1 MMIKTIFVSGIS
13 SFIFYFFNL
22 IYQLIFSKI
31 FPNFTIEDTN
41 YLLFFSFIK
50 ALSFILL
57 LLLLFKIK
65 NISFLKNKNNDHLF
79 SNINNMF
86 KYGSIIFFIFFIIFL
101 VIIKCNINFFDSM
114 IYSND
119 AININNFDNYTIK
132 ILIIVLLNVILE
144 EFYFRFTLVKVLQ
157 EKYSEKVIAL
167 ISAFSFG
174 FIHFVDILS
183 IISATIIG
191 YFLAVTFLKTKRLVY
206 SIFLHYIINAD
217 SIIILPIIKLFDPQ
231 EKLGENWMFLSFL
244 IMFTIFF
251 IMYILTKIIEKS
263 SITRKQNV
271 WLENLKNYRNY
282 KVRKDYVINWL

>member
-57 LLLLFKIK
+57 VLLFFKIK
-65 NISFLKNKNNDHLF
+65 NINFLKAKHNDHLL
-79 SNINNMF
+79 SNINNMC
-86 KYGSIIFFIFFIIFL
+86 KYGSIIFFILFIIFL
-101 VIIKCNINFFDSM
+101 VIIKCNMNFFDSM
-114 IYSND
+114 VYSND
-119 AININNFDNYTIK
+119 DININNFDNYTMK

-144 EFYFRFTLVKVLQ
+144 EFYFRLTLVRVLQ

-206 SIFLHYIINAD
+206 SIFLHYIINVD

-251 IMYILTKIIEKS
+251 AMYILTKIVEKS

-271 WLENLKNYRNY
+271 
-282 KVRKDYVINWL
+282 

>member
-206 SIFLHYIINAD
+206 SIFLHYIINVD

>member
-1 MMIKTIFVSGIS
+1 MIIKTIFVSGIA

-22 IYQLIFSKI
+22 IYQLIFLKV
-31 FPNFTIEDTN
+31 FTSFNIEDTN
-41 YLLFFSFIK
+41 HLLILSSIK
-50 ALSFILL
+50 SLLFILL
-57 LLLLFKIK
+57 IILFFKIK
-65 NISFLKNKNNDHLF
+65 NISFLKSKYNDGLL

-101 VIIKCNINFFDSM
+101 VIIKCNMDFFDSM

-119 AININNFDNYTIK
+119 GININNFDKYTMK

-144 EFYFRFTLVKVLQ
+144 EFYFRFTLVKVLE

-174 FIHFVDILS
+174 FIHSVDILS

-206 SIFLHYIINAD
+206 SIFLHYIINVD
-217 SIIILPIIKLFDPQ
+217 SIIVLPIIKLFDPQ
-231 EKLGENWMFLSFL
+231 EKLGENWIFLSFL

-251 IMYILTKIIEKS
+251 IMYILTKIIGKMWDNK
-263 SITRKQNV
+263 R
-271 WLENLKNYRNY
+271 LLF
-282 KVRKDYVINWL
+282 INSNKC

>member
-1 MMIKTIFVSGIS
+1 MIIKTIFLSGIS
-13 SFIFYFFNL
+13 SVIFYFFNL

-57 LLLLFKIK
+57 ILLFFKIK
-65 NISFLKNKNNDHLF
+65 NINFLKAKHNDHLLR
-79 SNINNMF
+79 NINNMC
-86 KYGSIIFFIFFIIFL
+86 KYGSIIFFILFIIFL
-101 VIIKCNINFFDSM
+101 VIIKCNMNFFDSM
-114 IYSND
+114 IYSNED
-119 AININNFDNYTIK
+119 ININNFDNYTIK

-144 EFYFRFTLVKVLQ
+144 EFYFRLTLVRVLQ

-191 YFLAVTFLKTKRLVY
+191 YFLALTFLKTKRLVY
-206 SIFLHYIINAD
+206 SIFLHYIINVD

-231 EKLGENWMFLSFL
+231 EKMGENWMFLSFL

-251 IMYILTKIIEKS
+251 AMYILTKIVEKS

-271 WLENLKNYRNY
+271 WLYNLRN
-282 KVRKDYVINWL
+282 

>member
-1 MMIKTIFVSGIS
+1 MIIKTIFVSGIA

-22 IYQLIFSKI
+22 IYQLIFLKV
-31 FPNFTIEDTN
+31 FTSFNIEDTN
-41 YLLFFSFIK
+41 HLLILSSIK
-50 ALSFILL
+50 SLLFILL
-57 LLLLFKIK
+57 IILFFKIK
-65 NISFLKNKNNDHLF
+65 NISFLKSKYNDGLL

-101 VIIKCNINFFDSM
+101 VIIKCNMNFFDSM

-119 AININNFDNYTIK
+119 AININNFDNYTMK

-144 EFYFRFTLVKVLQ
+144 EFYFRFTLVKVLE

-174 FIHFVDILS
+174 FIHSVDILS

-206 SIFLHYIINAD
+206 SIFLHFIVNIN
-217 SIIILPIIKLFDPQ
+217 SILINPIIKLLDPQ
-231 EKLGENWMFLSFL
+231 EKLGENWLFLSFL

-251 IMYILTKIIEKS
+251 IMYILTKILGKMWNNK
-263 SITRKQNV
+263 R
-271 WLENLKNYRNY
+271 LLF
-282 KVRKDYVINWL
+282 INSNKC

>member
-1 MMIKTIFVSGIS
+1 MIIKTIFVSGIS
-13 SFIFYFFNL
+13 SVFFYFFNL

-31 FPNFTIEDTN
+31 FPNFTIKDTN

-50 ALSFILL
+50 ALSSILL

-65 NISFLKNKNNDHLF
+65 NISFLKNKNNDHLL
-79 SNINNMF
+79 SNINNMC

-101 VIIKCNINFFDSM
+101 VIIKCNMDFFDSM

-119 AININNFDNYTIK
+119 GININNFDKYTMK

-144 EFYFRFTLVKVLQ
+144 EFYFRFTLVKVLE

-174 FIHFVDILS
+174 FIHSVDILS

-206 SIFLHYIINAD
+206 SIFLHYIINVD
-217 SIIILPIIKLFDPQ
+217 SIIVLPIIKLFDPQ
-231 EKLGENWMFLSFL
+231 EKLGENWIFLSFL

-251 IMYILTKIIEKS
+251 IIYILTKILGKMWDNK
-263 SITRKQNV
+263 R
-271 WLENLKNYRNY
+271 LLF
-282 KVRKDYVINWL
+282 INSNKC

>member
-1 MMIKTIFVSGIS
+1 MIIKTIFVSGIS
-13 SFIFYFFNL
+13 SVIFYFFNL

-31 FPNFTIEDTN
+31 FPGFTIEDTN
-41 YLLFFSFIK
+41 YLLFLSFIK

-57 LLLLFKIK
+57 VLLFFKIK
-65 NISFLKNKNNDHLF
+65 NINFLKAKHNDHLL
-79 SNINNMF
+79 SNINNMC

-101 VIIKCNINFFDSM
+101 VIVKCNMDFFDSM

-119 AININNFDNYTIK
+119 GININNFDNYTMK

-144 EFYFRFTLVKVLQ
+144 EFYFRFTLVKVLK

-174 FIHFVDILS
+174 FIHSVDILS

-206 SIFLHYIINAD
+206 SIFLHYIINVD

-231 EKLGENWMFLSFL
+231 EKLGENWIFLSFL
-244 IMFTIFF
+244 IMFLIFF
-251 IMYILTKIIEKS
+251 IMYILTKILEKS
-263 SITRKQNV
+263 SVTRNQGLWTKWRV
-271 WLENLKNYRNY
+271 K
-282 KVRKDYVINWL
+282 

>member
-1 MMIKTIFVSGIS
+1 MIIKTIFVSGIA

-22 IYQLIFSKI
+22 IYQLIFLKV
-31 FPNFTIEDTN
+31 FTSFNIEDTN
-41 YLLFFSFIK
+41 HLLILSSIK
-50 ALSFILL
+50 SLLFILL
-57 LLLLFKIK
+57 IILFFKIK
-65 NISFLKNKNNDHLF
+65 NISFLKSKYNDGLL

-101 VIIKCNINFFDSM
+101 VIIKCNMDFFDSM

-119 AININNFDNYTIK
+119 GININNFDKYTMK

-144 EFYFRFTLVKVLQ
+144 EFYFRFTLVKVLE

-174 FIHFVDILS
+174 FIHSVDILS

-206 SIFLHYIINAD
+206 SIFLHYIINVD
-217 SIIILPIIKLFDPQ
+217 SIIVLPIIKLFDPQ
-231 EKLGENWMFLSFL
+231 EKLGENWIFLSFL

-251 IMYILTKIIEKS
+251 IIYILTKILGKMWDNK
-263 SITRKQNV
+263 R
-271 WLENLKNYRNY
+271 LLF
-282 KVRKDYVINWL
+282 INSNKC

>member
-1 MMIKTIFVSGIS
+1 MIIKTIFVSGIA

-22 IYQLIFSKI
+22 IYQLIFLKV
-31 FPNFTIEDTN
+31 FTSFNIEDTN
-41 YLLFFSFIK
+41 HLLILSSIK
-50 ALSFILL
+50 SLLFILL
-57 LLLLFKIK
+57 IILFFKIK
-65 NISFLKNKNNDHLF
+65 NINFLKSKYNDGLL

-101 VIIKCNINFFDSM
+101 VIIKCNMDFFDSM

-119 AININNFDNYTIK
+119 GININNFDKYTMK

-144 EFYFRFTLVKVLQ
+144 EFYFRFTLVKVLE

-174 FIHFVDILS
+174 FIHSVDILS

-206 SIFLHYIINAD
+206 SIFLHYIINVD
-217 SIIILPIIKLFDPQ
+217 SIIVLPIIKLFDPQ
-231 EKLGENWMFLSFL
+231 EKLGEKKMD
-244 IMFTIFF
+244 
-251 IMYILTKIIEKS
+251 
-263 SITRKQNV
+263 
-271 WLENLKNYRNY
+271 RN
-282 KVRKDYVINWL
+282 DDN

>member
-1 MMIKTIFVSGIS
+1 MIIKTIFVSGIA

-22 IYQLIFSKI
+22 IYQLIFLKV
-31 FPNFTIEDTN
+31 FTSFNIEDTN
-41 YLLFFSFIK
+41 HLLILSSIK
-50 ALSFILL
+50 SLLFILL
-57 LLLLFKIK
+57 IILFFKIK
-65 NISFLKNKNNDHLF
+65 NINFLKSKYNDGLL

-101 VIIKCNINFFDSM
+101 VIIKCNMDFFDSM

-119 AININNFDNYTIK
+119 GININNFDKYTMK

-144 EFYFRFTLVKVLQ
+144 EFYFRFTLVKVLE

-174 FIHFVDILS
+174 FIHSVDILS

-206 SIFLHYIINAD
+206 SIFLHYIINVD
-217 SIIILPIIKLFDPQ
+217 SIIVLPIIKLFDPQ
-231 EKLGENWMFLSFL
+231 EKLGENWIFLSFL

-251 IMYILTKIIEKS
+251 IIYILTKILGKMWDNK
-263 SITRKQNV
+263 R
-271 WLENLKNYRNY
+271 LLF
-282 KVRKDYVINWL
+282 INSNKC

>member
-1 MMIKTIFVSGIS
+1 MF
-13 SFIFYFFNL
+13 
-22 IYQLIFSKI
+22 
-31 FPNFTIEDTN
+31 
-41 YLLFFSFIK
+41 
-50 ALSFILL
+50 
-57 LLLLFKIK
+57 FKIK
-65 NISFLKNKNNDHLF
+65 NISFLKSKYNDGLL

-101 VIIKCNINFFDSM
+101 VIIKCNMNFFDSM

-119 AININNFDNYTIK
+119 AININNFDNYTMK

-144 EFYFRFTLVKVLQ
+144 EFYFRFTLVKVLE

-174 FIHFVDILS
+174 FIHSVDILS

-206 SIFLHYIINAD
+206 SIFIHFIVNIN
-217 SIIILPIIKLFDPQ
+217 SILINPIIKLLDPQ
-231 EKLGENWMFLSFL
+231 EKLGENWLFLSFL

-251 IMYILTKIIEKS
+251 IMYILTKILGKMWNNK
-263 SITRKQNV
+263 R
-271 WLENLKNYRNY
+271 LLF
-282 KVRKDYVINWL
+282 INSNKC